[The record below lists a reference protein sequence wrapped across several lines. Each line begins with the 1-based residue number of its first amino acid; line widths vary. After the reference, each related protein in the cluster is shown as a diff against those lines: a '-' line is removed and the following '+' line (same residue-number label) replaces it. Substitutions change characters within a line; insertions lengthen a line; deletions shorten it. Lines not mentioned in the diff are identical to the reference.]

1 MNVSLNFRFIVAFT
15 ALVLLTLLN
24 YSVQT
29 YHTQTVDGDAS
40 ILNQAG
46 RQRMLATR
54 VAYLSSQLVIH
65 GGETEMSGKICQQLL
80 QAAKQMED
88 EHTLLVHGSPEFIS
102 DPAVWQAFYEAP
114 AMLDQQFHSY
124 IAAARLMAQNPDHAL
139 GHDDP
144 LFERVGSLAA
154 PLVDAMNRVV
164 EQYEASAARRIRKLH
179 LLEMAGVLIQFAGL
193 FATWLVI
200 FRPMAR
206 RVIQY
211 SGAQTRVNAE
221 LVRSN
226 TALAAQKE
234 ELEREKQLTDDLRQR
249 LQAILDAAGEGITG
263 LDLDGRI
270 IFTNA
275 AAAHLL
281 GYSPE
286 SLLGAGHHDLL
297 HHSHQ
302 DGSPYPA
309 GQCRIDEAIR
319 EERSFRSE
327 GEIFWRADGTAMP
340 VDVVSMP
347 LHEHGVLIGAVLVF
361 GDISERKAAEAAVQR
376 VLCELERSNRELDD
390 FAYIASHDLKEPLR
404 GIHNYA
410 GFLLEDYGNRLD
422 EEGRRYLETLQRL
435 SLRME
440 NLVDTLLH
448 YSRLGRTDLNRETC
462 DLNGVL
468 AEALD
473 SLGNLVRA
481 PGVEVQVAKSL
492 PSIACNRV
500 MACELLHNLIVN
512 AVKYNDSSIKKI
524 EIGFVPNHRET
535 VFYVRDNGIGI
546 PEKHQ
551 ELIFRIF
558 KRLHGRDKYG
568 GGTGAGLTIVKKIV
582 ERHGGR
588 VWVESTPGEGSTFYF
603 TLENG
608 SGDEHQTESADS
620 GR

>member
-1 MNVSLNFRFIVAFT
+1 
-15 ALVLLTLLN
+15 
-24 YSVQT
+24 
-29 YHTQTVDGDAS
+29 
-40 ILNQAG
+40 
-46 RQRMLATR
+46 
-54 VAYLSSQLVIH
+54 
-65 GGETEMSGKICQQLL
+65 
-80 QAAKQMED
+80 
-88 EHTLLVHGSPEFIS
+88 
-102 DPAVWQAFYEAP
+102 
-114 AMLDQQFHSY
+114 
-124 IAAARLMAQNPDHAL
+124 
-139 GHDDP
+139 
-144 LFERVGSLAA
+144 
-154 PLVDAMNRVV
+154 
-164 EQYEASAARRIRKLH
+164 
-179 LLEMAGVLIQFAGL
+179 
-193 FATWLVI
+193 
-200 FRPMAR
+200 
-206 RVIQY
+206 
-211 SGAQTRVNAE
+211 
-221 LVRSN
+221 
-226 TALAAQKE
+226 
-234 ELEREKQLTDDLRQR
+234 
-249 LQAILDAAGEGITG
+249 
-263 LDLDGRI
+263 
-270 IFTNA
+270 
-275 AAAHLL
+275 
-281 GYSPE
+281 
-286 SLLGAGHHDLL
+286 
-297 HHSHQ
+297 
-302 DGSPYPA
+302 
-309 GQCRIDEAIR
+309 
-319 EERSFRSE
+319 
-327 GEIFWRADGTAMP
+327 MP

-435 SLRME
+435 SRRME

-473 SLGNLVRA
+473 SLGNLART
-481 PGVEVQVAKSL
+481 PGVEVQVVKPL

-512 AVKYNDSSIKKI
+512 AVKYNESPIKKI
-524 EIGFVPNHRET
+524 EIGFVQNHRET
-535 VFYVRDNGIGI
+535 VLYVRDNGIGI

-608 SGDEHQTESADS
+608 SGDEHQTESADF